1 MAPKKK
7 KKKVDPLK
15 AKQQKQKIFVVAGGI
30 LLLLVFAFEAKSLGL
45 IGGKQAAPPP
55 VAAPAGT
62 STAPNSLTPPA
73 IPGAGTAA
81 PASAPSGSLVDTD
94 APVSSSEGQLV
105 SFDVFETKN
114 PFAPQVH
121 RDQAGDAA
129 AEPAPATDE
138 APTPA
143 DAPRADVP
151 ATGGTVTPSAERPTG
166 ITPSTEPPAGVAPS
180 TEPPAGV
187 TPATGTTTP
196 TTPAAPRDT
205 VTISV
210 NGRSER
216 VAKDGTF
223 PSGAPVFRLVS
234 WTSGTAK
241 IGIVGGSY
249 EDGGETLTL
258 DRGQA
263 VTLMNTSD
271 GKKYK
276 LVLVATA

>member
-1 MAPKKK
+1 MAR

-15 AKQQKQKIFVVAGGI
+15 AKQQKQKIFVIAGGV
-30 LLLLVFAFEAKSLGL
+30 LLVLIFAYEAKTLGL
-45 IGGKQAAPPP
+45 IGGKKPAA
-55 VAAPAGT
+55 AAVTTPTPT

-73 IPGAGTAA
+73 IPDAGTSATAA
-81 PASAPSGSLVDTD
+81 AAAPSGDLADTD
-94 APVSSSEGQLV
+94 APLSSSEGQLV
-105 SFDVFETKN
+105 SFGVFEAKN

-121 RDQAGDAA
+121 SDSSGGSST
-129 AEPAPATDE
+129 EPPPATGAD
-138 APTPA
+138 PTTPA

-151 ATGGTVTPSAERPTG
+151 ASGGTV
-166 ITPSTEPPAGVAPS
+166 TPSTEPPAG
-180 TEPPAGV
+180 T
-187 TPATGTTTP
+187 TPATGTTTT
-196 TTPAAPRDT
+196 TTPTAPRET
-205 VTISV
+205 VTIVV

-234 WTSGTAK
+234 WTSGTAE

-249 EDGGETLTL
+249 QTGGQTLTL
-258 DRGQA
+258 ERGKA

-276 LVLVATA
+276 LVLVATP